1 MGKFE
6 EGIKAAAVDI
16 PAAPALRDAPSRPT
30 EDDSA
35 AKRRMRGVWLET
47 VLKPVIADANEDI
60 KARNLK
66 FSVNAK
72 EDDYSTFVEVL
83 FFGYQ
88 TNPTNL
94 TVTIRNDGRVRIYI
108 LSGQGIDIGSIERP
122 DRSLLEEQ
130 LVKFLEL
137 QTREYLSSKR
147 QRASTRE

>member
-1 MGKFE
+1 VGKFE
-6 EGIKAAAVDI
+6 EGIKAAEVEI
-16 PAAPALRDAPSRPT
+16 PASPDGHNAERKPT
-30 EDDSA
+30 ADQSL
-35 AKRRMRGVWLET
+35 AKRRMRGVWLES
-47 VLKPVIADANEDI
+47 VLKPVIADANDDI

-83 FFGYQ
+83 FFGYE

-108 LSGQGIDIGSIERP
+108 LSGQGIDIGSIENP

-137 QTREYLSSKR
+137 QTRAYLRSRR
-147 QRASTRE
+147 QRASTSE

>member
-1 MGKFE
+1 
-6 EGIKAAAVDI
+6 
-16 PAAPALRDAPSRPT
+16 
-30 EDDSA
+30 
-35 AKRRMRGVWLET
+35 MRGVWLET